1 MPPSASPRSSIAS
14 RRRARSRPSTSKR
27 NGLAARFSA
36 SWTSVA
42 APSRTATRP
51 QHSAGKSRRAWSTMR
66 SSSACAIRKRLLR
79 LQRGALVLVHAPR
92 RGVVLARERRLEL
105 AQPPADGAPGLGQL
119 LGAEDDQGDRQ
130 DDDEL
135 HRTDVRHVFS
145 YHQTVVSSASISSTG
160 RV

>member
-1 MPPSASPRSSIAS
+1 MPPSASPRPSIAS

-27 NGLAARFSA
+27 NALPARFSA

-42 APSRTATRP
+42 APSRTATMP
-51 QHSAGKSRRAWSTMR
+51 QHSSGKSRRAWSTIR

-79 LQRGALVLVHAPR
+79 LQRGTLVVVDAPR
-92 RGVVLARERRLEL
+92 RLVVARQGRPEL

-119 LGAEDDQGDRQ
+119 LGTEDDQRDRE
-130 DDDEL
+130 DEDEL
-135 HRTDVRHVFS
+135 HRADVRHLFS
-145 YHQTVVSSASISSTG
+145 YHHTVVSSASISSTG